1 MVKSTIGAVLAC
13 LYVALSVWLV
23 RSEGQSYRNSLNQAR
38 PTAAVT
44 DNPVREHTAV
54 TVELPKAD
62 VAPPRAPEQQR
73 AEGRDKVAT
82 APAPAPTPAAPAAET
97 TGAKPGVPLAAES
110 KQVATQPPQVAM
122 LKPASAITPDARL
135 AKLDQ
140 FWSQPEVKKN
150 WELSNLSDQDEM
162 RLGEDLHNMIMRFNP
177 PASGGPWRERVHAAA
192 KPLLAR
198 VSRRDVRYTFTI
210 LDSEAV
216 NAFSHPGGYVY
227 LSRGLF
233 GFIGEDENVILQFI
247 LAHEIAHV
255 DLHHMIQCLQDPGVQ
270 KIKMGTLE
278 KVYFFIL
285 PLGYLDKQEFAADQ
299 WAYRQL
305 IGLDHTRYEALKF
318 LRKLKGYAEAH
329 EFNDGR
335 AKYEPRPGSSPV
347 ENHLR
352 AHTAA
357 WMRLDD
363 LESFIDQVLT
373 KPK

>member
-13 LYVALSVWLV
+13 LYVAVSVWLV
-23 RSEGQSYRNSLNQAR
+23 RSEGQSYRNSLKQAR

-62 VAPPRAPEQQR
+62 VAPPRAPEQQP
-73 AEGRDKVAT
+73 AEGRDKVTT
-82 APAPAPTPAAPAAET
+82 APALAPAPAAET
-97 TGAKPGVPLAAES
+97 TGPRPGVPLAAES
-110 KQVATQPPQVAM
+110 KLVAPQPPQVAM
-122 LKPASAITPDARL
+122 LKPASTRAPDVKL
-135 AKLDQ
+135 ANLDPY
-140 FWSQPEVKKN
+140 WSQPDVKKN
-150 WELSNLSDQDEM
+150 WDLSNLSDQDEM
-162 RLGEDLHNMIMRFNP
+162 RLGEDLHNMIMQFNP
-177 PASGGPWRERVHAAA
+177 RARSGPWLERVHAGTKA
-192 KPLLAR
+192 LLAR
-198 VSRRDVRYTFTI
+198 RSRKGINYTFTI

-233 GFIGEDENVILQFI
+233 SFIGEDEDVLLQFI

-255 DLHHMIQCLQDPGVQ
+255 DLRHMIQCLHDPGVQ
-270 KIKMGTLE
+270 KIQMGTLE

-363 LESFIDQVLT
+363 LESFIDQVST

>member
-23 RSEGQSYRNSLNQAR
+23 RSEGQSYRNSLKQAR
-38 PTAAVT
+38 PMPAVT

-54 TVELPKAD
+54 AEELPKAD
-62 VAPPRAPEQQR
+62 VAPPRAPEPQP
-73 AEGRDKVAT
+73 AEGRDKMAT
-82 APAPAPTPAAPAAET
+82 VPAPAPTPAAPATES
-97 TGAKPGVPLAAES
+97 TGPRPGGPLAAES
-110 KQVATQPPQVAM
+110 KQVAPQPPQVVM
-122 LKPASAITPDARL
+122 LKPASAKAPDARL
-135 AKLDQ
+135 AKLNPY
-140 FWSQPEVKKN
+140 WNQPEVKKN

-162 RLGEDLHNMIMRFNP
+162 RLGEELHIMIMRFNP

-198 VSRRDVRYTFTI
+198 VSRKDIRYTFTI
-210 LDSEAV
+210 LDSEADT
-216 NAFSHPGGYVY
+216 AFSHPGGYVY

-233 GFIGEDENVILQFI
+233 AFIGEDENVILQFI

-255 DLHHMIQCLQDPGVQ
+255 DLRHMIQCLQDSGVQ
-270 KIKMGTLE
+270 KIQMGTLE

-285 PLGYLDKQEFAADQ
+285 PFGYMDKQEFAADQ

-305 IGLDHTRYEALKF
+305 VGLDHTRYEALKF

-329 EFNDGR
+329 DFNDGR
-335 AKYEPRPGSSPV
+335 ARYKPRPGSSPV

-352 AHTAA
+352 ANTAA
-357 WMRLDD
+357 WMRLDE
-363 LESFIDQVLT
+363 LESFNDRAST

>member
-23 RSEGQSYRNSLNQAR
+23 RSEGQSYRNSLKQAR

-62 VAPPRAPEQQR
+62 VAPPRAPEQQP

-82 APAPAPTPAAPAAET
+82 APALRHRAPAAET
-97 TGAKPGVPLAAES
+97 TGPRPGVPLAAES
-110 KQVATQPPQVAM
+110 KLVAPQPPQVAM
-122 LKPASAITPDARL
+122 LKPASTRAPDVKL
-135 AKLDQ
+135 ANLDP

-150 WELSNLSDQDEM
+150 WDLSNLSDQDEM
-162 RLGEDLHNMIMRFNP
+162 RLGEDLHDMIMQFNP
-177 PASGGPWRERVHAAA
+177 PARSGPWLERVHAAA
-192 KPLLAR
+192 KAAAGK
-198 VSRRDVRYTFTI
+198 SRSRKGINYTFTI

-233 GFIGEDENVILQFI
+233 PFIGEDEDVLLQFI

-255 DLHHMIQCLQDPGVQ
+255 DLRHMIQCLQDPGVQ
-270 KIKMGTLE
+270 KIQMGTLE

-357 WMRLDD
+357 WMRLDE
-363 LESFIDQVLT
+363 LESFIDQVST